1 MSCGRKPWV
10 SSTCDGDLREL
21 LFVPIESQ
29 GDCGLGR
36 GLSDPTEF
44 GAMEERLN
52 FSLISNFS

>member
-1 MSCGRKPWV
+1 M
-10 SSTCDGDLREL
+10 
-21 LFVPIESQ
+21 PIGSQ
-29 GDCGLGR
+29 EYCRLGR